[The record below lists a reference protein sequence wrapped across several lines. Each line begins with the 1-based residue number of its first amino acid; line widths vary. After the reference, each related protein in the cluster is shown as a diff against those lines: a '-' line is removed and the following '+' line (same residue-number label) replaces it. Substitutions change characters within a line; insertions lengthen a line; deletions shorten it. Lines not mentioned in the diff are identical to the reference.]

1 MQPGPL
7 TPERCGRGDQVHP
20 EQPRCEATLAL
31 PRTRYRTVAQMRPG
45 ASRETYLTALTPSPR
60 LDSLK
65 IGHRL
70 PHPTPFL
77 WRKILEWL
85 WPLSSYRA

>member
-45 ASRETYLTALTPSPR
+45 ASRETYLTALTP
-60 LDSLK
+60 
-65 IGHRL
+65 
-70 PHPTPFL
+70 
-77 WRKILEWL
+77 
-85 WPLSSYRA
+85 